1 MEEGLVDPMPDRPA
15 KMRRVEE
22 PSEPSAPST
31 EKGISR
37 VDSEK
42 ILRMS
47 QKGMSVDAI
56 ADVWNVEAVEI
67 VKTLELMRSG
77 KDSQSDAQAGS
88 EHGWTSLVKRL
99 MEDPPDLCCPISQEL
114 MEDPVVAADGI
125 TYERRCI
132 AEWFYFNSGS
142 PTTREPLLTRVL
154 NPSQHMKSAVIAYKE
169 RTVQEILSVA
179 AELQGAEALKLLS
192 RGEQF
197 VRSSLPDVSAKKKL
211 SSLLLLRGKRMK
223 PGSRSKVNQELV
235 PMLLEVGDTPQLQ
248 ELLADMNEQE
258 VIWLLHQV
266 DGDVLESLSVP
277 GPHKILVCKE
287 LARRITD
294 SPVAEAQAE
303 RLSLLWDFLS
313 QEQEN
318 QDDQDWAQAASLM
331 LAAFHGR
338 LTAKLERLDTKLL
351 HHALTFLHNKERA
364 TAFARDFF
372 TCDFGISTL
381 EKWPPSKSA
390 SIFVELASRMDDDKD
405 DEKLDLLVKAHGIN
419 DADAHVCRALS
430 KQICR
435 RMLCQRTTSDS
446 KHLEGLLLKVQLEQV
461 EDIPAEVVS
470 KLCLEQES
478 LKSLHGSQLMLLAKM
493 LEKANRRAD
502 GARVALAAAE
512 FFLPKRWRM
521 NLMTPSCMHS
531 LWTIPTQMRRLCC
544 ASFYGASEAS
554 AKNSAVNAESLRRL
568 NRPSNLPCGT

>member
-1 MEEGLVDPMPDRPA
+1 
-15 KMRRVEE
+15 
-22 PSEPSAPST
+22 
-31 EKGISR
+31 
-37 VDSEK
+37 
-42 ILRMS
+42 
-47 QKGMSVDAI
+47 
-56 ADVWNVEAVEI
+56 
-67 VKTLELMRSG
+67 
-77 KDSQSDAQAGS
+77 
-88 EHGWTSLVKRL
+88 
-99 MEDPPDLCCPISQEL
+99 
-114 MEDPVVAADGI
+114 
-125 TYERRCI
+125 
-132 AEWFYFNSGS
+132 
-142 PTTREPLLTRVL
+142 
-154 NPSQHMKSAVIAYKE
+154 MKSAVIAYKE

-294 SPVAEAQAE
+294 SPVAEAQSE

-313 QEQEN
+313 QQQEN

-331 LAAFHGR
+331 LAALHGR

-351 HHALTFLHNKERA
+351 HHALTFLRNKERA
-364 TAFARDFF
+364 T
-372 TCDFGISTL
+372 
-381 EKWPPSKSA
+381 
-390 SIFVELASRMDDDKD
+390 
-405 DEKLDLLVKAHGIN
+405 
-419 DADAHVCRALS
+419 
-430 KQICR
+430 
-435 RMLCQRTTSDS
+435 CQRTTSDS

-512 FFLPKRWRM
+512 FFSAKEMEDESHDAIVYAL
-521 NLMTPSCMHS
+521 S
-531 LWTIPTQMRRLCC
+531 LDHTHANASTMLCELLRSIRGKC
-544 ASFYGASEAS
+544 KELSSKCRELEKAQQAIKPPVWHLTWDLSNYDFTNFTKKQEQLSEKFQLGASGVEAWLDLRPVAS
-554 AKNSAVNAESLRRL
+554 ANRASLYLRVSEPVCAKWRFQVGRWEDTTEHEFAKKEDGSISGHGWKKKIPISDLSSNITFHLLSVRREGSSL
-568 NRPSNLPCGT
+568 QLVAPRNGPFQ